1 MRHWINALST
11 LIFPAIVAGFVALV
25 WNTTFGL
32 ITLCI
37 WFFLALW
44 SERQNISF
52 FESWVNSPK
61 PGPLPAVT
69 PRWDQVFKGLIK
81 IQKRQRASE
90 AALSRALD
98 RFEQAARALP
108 DAVILLNNASQ
119 IEWCNTRAEEYF
131 QLKLNRD
138 RSVQIDYLLRQ
149 PAFRAFVS
157 SSDVETTLNLRLPRT
172 GTDRLV
178 SIQMIP
184 FGHEQ
189 RLLLAQDITER
200 EQLEITRRD
209 FVANISHELRTPL
222 TVIQGFLETFEDDP
236 TDNPELLARGVE
248 LMSDQSRR
256 MNRLITDLLALS
268 RLETSST
275 AQEDIVDVSKLAHE
289 VGAEART
296 LSNKKHQINIH
307 AASDLKILG
316 AEDEI
321 RSALSNLVSNAVRYS
336 PTGGTIGISWGLVH
350 HEPVFSCQ
358 DQGVGIAAEHLNRLT
373 ERFYR
378 VDKGRSR
385 ETGGTGLGLAIV
397 KHVLNRHDA
406 QLKISSQPGR
416 GSEFSIH
423 FSSKKIAPQ
432 KELAV

>member
-1 MRHWINALST
+1 MRHWINAFVT
-11 LIFPAIVAGFVALV
+11 LIFPTVVAGLVALI
-25 WNTTFGL
+25 WNTTLGL
-32 ITLCI
+32 ITLCL
-37 WFFLALW
+37 WLFVALW

-52 FESWVNSPK
+52 FESWLNAPK
-61 PGPLPAVT
+61 PGSRPAVT
-69 PRWDQVFKGLIK
+69 ARWEQVFKGLTK
-81 IQKRQRASE
+81 IQKHQRASE

-108 DAVILLNNASQ
+108 DAVILVNKASQ

-138 RSVQIDYLLRQ
+138 HGVQIDYLLRH
-149 PAFRAFVS
+149 PAFRVFMS
-157 SSDVETTLNLRLPRT
+157 NPDPEITLTLRLPRT
-172 GTDRLV
+172 GADRLV
-178 SIQMIP
+178 SVQMIP

-189 RLLLAQDITER
+189 GLLLAQDITER

-222 TVIQGFLETFEDDP
+222 TVIQGFLETFEDVP
-236 TDNPELLARGVE
+236 SDNPEIFARGVE

-268 RLETSST
+268 RLENSSVVH
-275 AQEDIVDVSKLAHE
+275 EDIIDVSKLTHHVA
-289 VGAEART
+289 AEART
-296 LSNKKHQINIH
+296 LSNNKHRIDIH
-307 AASDLKILG
+307 TASDLKILG

-336 PTGGTIGISWGLVH
+336 PTGGTITISWALIH
-350 HEPVFSCQ
+350 DEPVFSCK
-358 DQGVGIAAEHLNRLT
+358 DQGVGIAAEHLERLT

-378 VDKGRSR
+378 VDKGRSQ

-406 QLKISSQPGR
+406 RLKITSNPGR
-416 GSEFSIH
+416 GSDFSIF
-423 FSSKKIAPQ
+423 FSSEKIAPQ
-432 KELAV
+432 QELAV

>member
-1 MRHWINALST
+1 MRHWINAFVT
-11 LIFPAIVAGFVALV
+11 LIFPTVVAGLVALI
-25 WNTTFGL
+25 WNTTLGL
-32 ITLCI
+32 ITLCL
-37 WFFLALW
+37 WLFVALW

-52 FESWVNSPK
+52 FESWLNAPK
-61 PGPLPAVT
+61 PGSRPAVT
-69 PRWDQVFKGLIK
+69 ARWEQVFKGLTK

-108 DAVILLNNASQ
+108 DAVILVNKASQ

-138 RSVQIDYLLRQ
+138 HGVQIDYLLRH
-149 PAFRAFVS
+149 PAFRVFMS
-157 SSDVETTLNLRLPRT
+157 NPDPEITLTLRLPRT
-172 GTDRLV
+172 GADRLV
-178 SIQMIP
+178 SVQMIP

-189 RLLLAQDITER
+189 GLLLAQDITER

-222 TVIQGFLETFEDDP
+222 TVIQGFLETFEDVP
-236 TDNPELLARGVE
+236 SDNPEIFARGVE

-268 RLETSST
+268 RLENSSVVH
-275 AQEDIVDVSKLAHE
+275 EDVIDVSKLTHHVA
-289 VGAEART
+289 AEART
-296 LSNKKHQINIH
+296 LSNNKHRIDIH
-307 AASDLKILG
+307 TASDLKILG

-336 PTGGTIGISWGLVH
+336 PTGGTITISWALIH
-350 HEPVFSCQ
+350 DEPVFSCK
-358 DQGVGIAAEHLNRLT
+358 DQGVGIAAEHLERLT

-378 VDKGRSR
+378 VDKGRSQ

-406 QLKISSQPGR
+406 RLKITSNPGR
-416 GSEFSIH
+416 GSDFSIF
-423 FSSKKIAPQ
+423 FSSEKIAPQ
-432 KELAV
+432 QELAV

>member
-1 MRHWINALST
+1 MRHWITALLT

-25 WNTTFGL
+25 WDTTFGL

-37 WFFLALW
+37 WLFIALW
-44 SERQNISF
+44 SERQIISS
-52 FESWVNSPK
+52 FESWINSPE
-61 PGPLPAVT
+61 PGSPPAVT
-69 PRWDQVFKGLIK
+69 SRWDRVFKGLIK
-81 IQKRQRASE
+81 IQKRQQASE
-90 AALSRALD
+90 AALSHALD

-108 DAVILLNNASQ
+108 DAVILLNKASQ

-138 RSVQIDYLLRQ
+138 RGVQIDYLLRQ
-149 PAFRAFVS
+149 PAFRTFMS
-157 SSDVETTLNLRLPRT
+157 GPDVETTLNLRLPRT
-172 GTDRLV
+172 GIDRLI

-189 RLLLAQDITER
+189 GLLLAQDITEQ
-200 EQLEITRRD
+200 EQIETTRRD

-236 TDNPELLARGVE
+236 ADNPELLARGIE

-268 RLETSST
+268 RLETSNA
-275 AQEDIVDVSKLAHE
+275 AQEEVVDVSKLAHE
-289 VGAEART
+289 VAAEGRT
-296 LSNKKHQINIH
+296 LSNKKHIIDIQ

-336 PTGGTIGISWGLVH
+336 PAGGTISIRWGLVRD
-350 HEPVFSCQ
+350 EPVFSCQ
-358 DQGVGIAAEHLNRLT
+358 DQGVGIAADHIARLT

-397 KHVLNRHDA
+397 KHVLNRHEA
-406 QLKISSQPGR
+406 RLKITSQPGQ

-423 FSSKKIAPQ
+423 FSSKKIVPQ
-432 KELAV
+432 QEPAV

>member
-1 MRHWINALST
+1 MRHWINAFVT
-11 LIFPAIVAGFVALV
+11 LIFPTVVAGLVALI
-25 WNTTFGL
+25 WNTTLGL
-32 ITLCI
+32 ITLCL
-37 WFFLALW
+37 WLFVALW

-52 FESWVNSPK
+52 FESWLNAPK
-61 PGPLPAVT
+61 PGSRPAVT
-69 PRWDQVFKGLIK
+69 ARWEQVFKGLTK

-108 DAVILLNNASQ
+108 DAVILVNKASQ

-138 RSVQIDYLLRQ
+138 HGVQIDYLLRH
-149 PAFRAFVS
+149 PAFRVFMS
-157 SSDVETTLNLRLPRT
+157 NPDPEIILTLRLPRT
-172 GTDRLV
+172 GADRLV
-178 SIQMIP
+178 SVQMIP

-189 RLLLAQDITER
+189 GLLLAQDITER

-222 TVIQGFLETFEDDP
+222 TVIQGFLETFEDVP
-236 TDNPELLARGVE
+236 SDNPEIFARGVE

-268 RLETSST
+268 RLENSSVVH
-275 AQEDIVDVSKLAHE
+275 EDIIDVSKLTHHVA
-289 VGAEART
+289 AEART
-296 LSNKKHQINIH
+296 LSNNKHRIDIH

-321 RSALSNLVSNAVRYS
+321 RSALSNLISNAVRYS
-336 PTGGTIGISWGLVH
+336 PTGGTITISWALIH
-350 HEPVFSCQ
+350 DEPVFSCK
-358 DQGVGIAAEHLNRLT
+358 DQGVGIAAEHLERLT

-378 VDKGRSR
+378 VDKGRSQ

-406 QLKISSQPGR
+406 RLKITSNPGR
-416 GSEFSIH
+416 GSEFSIF
-423 FSSKKIAPQ
+423 FSSEKIAPQ
-432 KELAV
+432 QELAV

>member
-1 MRHWINALST
+1 MTA
-11 LIFPAIVAGFVALV
+11 
-25 WNTTFGL
+25 
-32 ITLCI
+32 
-37 WFFLALW
+37 
-44 SERQNISF
+44 
-52 FESWVNSPK
+52 
-61 PGPLPAVT
+61 
-69 PRWDQVFKGLIK
+69 RWEQVFKGLTK

-108 DAVILLNNASQ
+108 DAVILVNKASQ

-138 RSVQIDYLLRQ
+138 HGVQIDYLLRH
-149 PAFRAFVS
+149 PAFRVFMS
-157 SSDVETTLNLRLPRT
+157 NPDPEITLTLRLPRT
-172 GTDRLV
+172 GADRLV
-178 SIQMIP
+178 SVQMIP

-189 RLLLAQDITER
+189 GLLLAQDITER

-222 TVIQGFLETFEDDP
+222 TVIQGFLETFEDVP
-236 TDNPELLARGVE
+236 SDNPEIFARGVE

-268 RLETSST
+268 RLENSSVVH
-275 AQEDIVDVSKLAHE
+275 EDIIDVSKLTHHVA
-289 VGAEART
+289 AEART
-296 LSNKKHQINIH
+296 LSNNKHRIDIH
-307 AASDLKILG
+307 TASDLKILG

-336 PTGGTIGISWGLVH
+336 PTGGTITISWALIH
-350 HEPVFSCQ
+350 DEPVFSCK
-358 DQGVGIAAEHLNRLT
+358 DQGVGIAAEHLERLT

-378 VDKGRSR
+378 VDKGRSQ

-406 QLKISSQPGR
+406 RLRITSNPGQ
-416 GSEFSIH
+416 GSEFSIF
-423 FSSKKIAPQ
+423 FSSEKIAPQ
-432 KELAV
+432 QELAV